1 MSSPPERWGCRSTS
15 SVFSTPCRTA
25 SCSQR
30 KRGGVFLALLARP
43 LRPAFAGITAGW
55 ARWLELRLDGRA
67 QRVAAWIWPVA
78 FLVVGA
84 VLPLYREA

>member
-1 MSSPPERWGCRSTS
+1 MGLPLDIFGFFDAVPRGLVLAAQTL
-15 SVFSTPCRTA
+15 TIG
-25 SCSQR
+25 
-30 KRGGVFLALLARP
+30 GGVFLALLARP